1 MILKRLATIEALLIQ
16 VIFYLL
22 LWLWDDYLAS
32 IISLILG
39 GISFSVL
46 IISYLVELV
55 ERSRV
60 SKDYY
65 RVMFFC
71 FLAPVLGAIIGIVL
85 LNGLSWLE

>member
-1 MILKRLATIEALLIQ
+1 MILKRFATIEALLIQ
-16 VIFYLL
+16 IIFYLL
-22 LWLWDDYLAS
+22 LWLWDDYMAS
-32 IISLILG
+32 IVSLILG
-39 GISFSVL
+39 GISLFVL
-46 IISYLVELV
+46 VISYLVELV

-71 FLAPVLGAIIGIVL
+71 FLAPLFGAIIGITL